1 MISVL
6 KDEKEDWST
15 LKVFQKKDASHV
27 EATQAGEK
35 LLLSLYGAK
44 QATSLDKPRHLSYMQ
59 RVSRKSVTSHGFQL
73 QMLPTTSASAK
84 YHSYRPYESDNS
96 VNGG

>member
-44 QATSLDKPRHLSYMQ
+44 QDTEWGWELTDGLLSPSATDRAAAPE
-59 RVSRKSVTSHGFQL
+59 RVLKIISCDCKV
-73 QMLPTTSASAK
+73 ACIK
-84 YHSYRPYESDNS
+84 KCN
-96 VNGG
+96 